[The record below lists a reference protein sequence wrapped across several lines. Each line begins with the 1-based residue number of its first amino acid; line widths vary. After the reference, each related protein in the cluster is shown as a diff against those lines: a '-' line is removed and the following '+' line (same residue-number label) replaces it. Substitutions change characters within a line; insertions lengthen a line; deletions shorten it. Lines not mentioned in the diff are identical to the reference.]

1 MNTTHAQLSVGTAP
15 ETRAFSRRWLAAVVM
30 TIAALMDMIDVTI
43 VNVALPTIRS
53 DLGASGTQLAW
64 VLSAYMLAFAATLI
78 VAGSFG
84 DMLGRRRVFLLGI
97 AGFGLASLGAG
108 LAQNAEQLIGA
119 RVVQGVAAAAMMPQV
134 LATFRAMFNGK
145 ERGQAFGLYGAILG
159 FASAIGLVLGG
170 ALTEADLFGWSWR
183 TIFLVNIPIAL
194 FSFVATVLFVPET
207 RDRAGRRPDLLGAGL
222 LAAALVAIAYP
233 LLQGRQ
239 LGWPAWIWALFAAGV
254 ALLGLL
260 GLVEA
265 RRHRPQVAPLL
276 RPQLFRIPTFSAGL
290 AVQFAFSAGLQGF
303 FLAFALW
310 LQAGEHFS
318 PLRAGLTS
326 LGFSVGGFL
335 LAPVAV
341 PLAVRY
347 GRLVLV
353 AGAFL
358 LALGVGIV
366 DLGAEHVSG
375 GSPWPIVPGLVLGG
389 AGLALLII
397 PLANVVLAA
406 VPSSAAGGASGL
418 FTTAQ
423 QLGGAIGVAVVG
435 TVFFGYLDGHTFL
448 ASFQHSAPYVMAAFV
463 ASGLLAVI
471 LPRTAV
477 DEEALVAG
485 DDSDISIEWRDRS

>member
-1 MNTTHAQLSVGTAP
+1 
-15 ETRAFSRRWLAAVVM
+15 
-30 TIAALMDMIDVTI
+30 
-43 VNVALPTIRS
+43 
-53 DLGASGTQLAW
+53 
-64 VLSAYMLAFAATLI
+64 
-78 VAGSFG
+78 
-84 DMLGRRRVFLLGI
+84 
-97 AGFGLASLGAG
+97 
-108 LAQNAEQLIGA
+108 
-119 RVVQGVAAAAMMPQV
+119 MMPQV

-170 ALTEADLFGWSWR
+170 ALTEADVFGWSWR
-183 TIFLVNIPIAL
+183 TIFLVNIPIAV

-239 LGWPAWIWALFAAGV
+239 LGWPAWIWALLAAGV

-276 RPQLFRIPTFSAGL
+276 RPQLFRIPAFSAGL
-290 AVQFAFSAGLQGF
+290 AVQFVFSAGLQGF

-353 AGAFL
+353 AGAVL
-358 LALGVGIV
+358 LAVGVGVV
-366 DLGAEHVSG
+366 DVGAEHVSG

-389 AGLALLII
+389 AGLALLVI

-423 QLGGAIGVAVVG
+423 QLGGAIGVAAVG
-435 TVFFGYLDGHTFL
+435 TVFFGYLDGRTFL

-463 ASGLLAVI
+463 ASGLLALI
-471 LPRTAV
+471 LPGTAV
-477 DEEALVAG
+477 DEEALVAD

>member
-1 MNTTHAQLSVGTAP
+1 
-15 ETRAFSRRWLAAVVM
+15 
-30 TIAALMDMIDVTI
+30 
-43 VNVALPTIRS
+43 
-53 DLGASGTQLAW
+53 
-64 VLSAYMLAFAATLI
+64 
-78 VAGSFG
+78 
-84 DMLGRRRVFLLGI
+84 
-97 AGFGLASLGAG
+97 
-108 LAQNAEQLIGA
+108 
-119 RVVQGVAAAAMMPQV
+119 MMPQV

-207 RDRAGRRPDLLGAGL
+207 RDRAGRRPDILGAGL